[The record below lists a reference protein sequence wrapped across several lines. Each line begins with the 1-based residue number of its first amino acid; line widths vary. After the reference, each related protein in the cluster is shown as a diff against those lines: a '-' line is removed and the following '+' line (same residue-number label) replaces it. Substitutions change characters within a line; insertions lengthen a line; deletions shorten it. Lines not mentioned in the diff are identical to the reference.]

1 MSDAFEDRAREL
13 AHSLPL
19 CDFGSS
25 QAILAMAQ
33 AFRDDDARIRALEA
47 EVARKDAALRP
58 FAEEADDWSIAV
70 HNRARTRG
78 DAMSDPISDADLANE
93 EIVAT
98 AILRAAPNRTDC
110 KRSLGMIARIRA
122 AEAEC
127 APLRGVTVAE
137 IIDVLE
143 SAGNALCDV
152 GPIHTTDKI
161 DDILKR
167 LKEPKP

>member
-33 AFRDDDARIRALEA
+33 AFRDDDARIRAL
-47 EVARKDAALRP
+47 
-58 FAEEADDWSIAV
+58 
-70 HNRARTRG
+70 H
-78 DAMSDPISDADLANE
+78 
-93 EIVAT
+93 
-98 AILRAAPNRTDC
+98 
-110 KRSLGMIARIRA
+110 
-122 AEAEC
+122 
-127 APLRGVTVAE
+127 AE
-137 IIDVLE
+137 IIGVLE

-152 GPIHTTDKI
+152 GSIHTTDKI

-167 LKEPKP
+167 LKGRTP